1 TGRRVR
7 ADAPIYV
14 ELSDYFN
21 YYTAINSQV
30 NPSSIVLQVDG
41 TTVSPTFT
49 GAASKTAVRYQ
60 PPAIFASGS
69 THTVS
74 LSFADNAMPTPNT
87 TRQEWSFTVDSYKT
101 LDTNLMAAP
110 ALVSANHGF
119 ALRVSQIDANRG
131 PTIQRAENQLAGL
144 LLDPTTG
151 QPYLNRATLSATNE
165 PCVIN
170 YSTAGAQGNF
180 LTELPASI
188 PGLPGALPDGTSA
201 GDTNAALD
209 AVTYLYLSPGIYT
222 LGVNSSDGFR
232 LTTASTPDLFAPQIA
247 VYEGVRAAADSTV
260 TFGIAQAGYYP
271 FRICYFIG
279 GQEVV
284 YPTADVP
291 SLEFFSLDS
300 TGTKT
305 LINDTNT
312 TGSVAAFLPAQT
324 LPYVRTIAPSAG
336 ETGVA
341 KNAPIDVTLINGT
354 ITVQA
359 DSIQLLVNGTAV
371 TPTVTMASGLVTVHY
386 QRATTW
392 PLNST
397 NTIQLAFTDSASN
410 RRTNTWQF
418 TTENV
423 FTQLWAIAPA
433 STVNATW
440 AKWVTSGGTERGLA
454 YNPRTG
460 HVLLVSRNSATGTDG
475 PNACG
480 VGILDGNDGHY
491 IGQLNLTLPDNTTI
505 RANGLGTFK
514 LDMIDVA
521 EDGVIYAGN
530 LTTSGTVPFIIYRWQ
545 NESASPT
552 IAYTGNP
559 ADLTQATRC
568 GDDFA
573 VRGSGAGTQI
583 IASG

>member
-1 TGRRVR
+1 MKDTPCTSARSFLQRTHGFIRPILGLGAGTAALLVALTASAGSFVADFNSGLPAGATIYGNATVDPTGGVTNSGCLKLTGAINTQQGSFVITNNLDEGTNIVALVARFQAYVGGGSGADGFSFNYAPDLPANGTFAEDGAGTGLTVSFDTYSNDFDVVGIELKGSGNPVAAWSTINLRAGTWVDVLIQMHPDGNVDVMYDGNWVFTNQWAGVPLPITGGRFGFGSRTGGANDNHWFDNLSITTIADTKAAAYVDYYYPTGRRVR

-284 YPTADVP
+284 YP
-291 SLEFFSLDS
+291 
-300 TGTKT
+300 
-305 LINDTNT
+305 
-312 TGSVAAFLPAQT
+312 
-324 LPYVRTIAPSAG
+324 
-336 ETGVA
+336 
-341 KNAPIDVTLINGT
+341 
-354 ITVQA
+354 
-359 DSIQLLVNGTAV
+359 
-371 TPTVTMASGLVTVHY
+371 
-386 QRATTW
+386 
-392 PLNST
+392 
-397 NTIQLAFTDSASN
+397 
-410 RRTNTWQF
+410 
-418 TTENV
+418 
-423 FTQLWAIAPA
+423 
-433 STVNATW
+433 
-440 AKWVTSGGTERGLA
+440 
-454 YNPRTG
+454 
-460 HVLLVSRNSATGTDG
+460 
-475 PNACG
+475 
-480 VGILDGNDGHY
+480 
-491 IGQLNLTLPDNTTI
+491 
-505 RANGLGTFK
+505 
-514 LDMIDVA
+514 
-521 EDGVIYAGN
+521 
-530 LTTSGTVPFIIYRWQ
+530 
-545 NESASPT
+545 
-552 IAYTGNP
+552 
-559 ADLTQATRC
+559 
-568 GDDFA
+568 
-573 VRGSGAGTQI
+573 
-583 IASG
+583 